1 MLCLGDCIVHL
12 QLVTTILSAHD
23 EVLLFEAIFVFS
35 DEDETLF
42 EIFSLIQGKVD
53 IIGITYLLS

>member
-12 QLVTTILSAHD
+12 QLVAAILSAHD
-23 EVLLFEAIFVFS
+23 EVLFFEAIFIFS

-42 EIFSLIQGKVD
+42 EIFGLIQGKVD